1 MERTINRVAG
11 YRTMLKMSQKEM
23 AQYLEISPQSYSN
36 KERGFRKFTDKEKL
50 DLKKL
55 FIKIDSKITID
66 TIFF

>member
-1 MERTINRVAG
+1 
-11 YRTMLKMSQKEM
+11 MSQKEM